1 MLEALA
7 SRDGAIAFV
16 ARVKPKLPGA
26 YFTIEVDGK
35 SNNYRVAKTNL
46 FSRVSFGTNG
56 FSVVWSP
63 KGDASWC
70 MTLPSNG

>member
-35 SNNYRVAKTNL
+35 SNNYRVA
-46 FSRVSFGTNG
+46 
-56 FSVVWSP
+56 VWRY
-63 KGDASWC
+63 AS
-70 MTLPSNG
+70 N

>member
-16 ARVKPKLPGA
+16 AREPKLPGA

-35 SNNYRVAKTNL
+35 SNNYRVAIW
-46 FSRVSFGTNG
+46 RY
-56 FSVVWSP
+56 
-63 KGDASWC
+63 ASH
-70 MTLPSNG
+70 